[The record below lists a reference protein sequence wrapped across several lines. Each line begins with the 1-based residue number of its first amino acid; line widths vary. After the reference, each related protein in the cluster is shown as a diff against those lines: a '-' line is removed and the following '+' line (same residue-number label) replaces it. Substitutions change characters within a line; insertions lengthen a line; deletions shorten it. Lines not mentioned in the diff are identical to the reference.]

1 VAGLKPAA
9 LNFYMKLKITFTSII
24 ILFAMETYSQQNFCS
39 DSSYRIKY
47 VFENEGAF
55 LYNNPD
61 TTGRNYFTGATVGG
75 LAVMKTNWGDSIC
88 WAKKILMN
96 GFSWNSY
103 FAPNGTLICTGNWG
117 GALINNPELLLC
129 RIDTNGV
136 MLWAKRY
143 RLNSNHQYYKSGSF
157 YTKNLVITNNAIFIV
172 APYNDLYNIVAKLD
186 LDGNILWSKSFKT
199 TYSGFSGTQT
209 PAFSNGKL
217 YFFGRYPAPD
227 TKNLII
233 ITSLNDGDGS
243 INETFGYKPIADTLI
258 KSVVP
263 EEIRV
268 NSDNSFSIT
277 GLIGIDYLGIP
288 STSNIFFNSL
298 FDPNLNPI
306 RNYYYKNNIP
316 LNIQELYFDLNNQK
330 QKAILTSNIFNQY
343 DKYFITFDKND
354 EVLRSRK
361 FVLPATYGAIYRN
374 SLRLDDKQNLHFVYQ
389 YIQGNK
395 YINEYARISN
405 LAPNSTL
412 GCFGKDTSILTRYS
426 FALTKQPLLWLDTLN
441 NVLASNDVPYTENT
455 AIVTKE
461 LVCKIVSLCN
471 NIKINGPAA
480 ACVGVPLRYTVSKNN
495 GCLKN
500 LDWIIDTTA
509 ASIVKTEGDS
519 AITLSFK
526 KTFTGYIRAAL
537 TDCVVK
543 DSFLVKA
550 VLPLMPPLINRKDSL
565 LCPGKTLTLIANT
578 GYTSYLWQNNTAGQQ
593 FTVNSTGVYTITA
606 LDSCGATRTDSIR
619 VTLADTTLAIP
630 ATQTICLYD
639 TAFITLPND
648 VNNITWQPTGNSL
661 LNNKTL
667 LLYPQQT
674 TIYTINAGR
683 SLNCTTIKTTT
694 VVIKN
699 CPQTIF
705 IPNSFTPNNDT
716 RNDVFKPIISQP
728 LAFYRFAIYNRYG
741 QTIFETSNQQL
752 GWGGTFKGSRQP
764 QGGYIYQCSY
774 RFAGTAV
781 QKNVN
786 GYFLLL
792 R

>member
-1 VAGLKPAA
+1 MKVKFLYA
-9 LNFYMKLKITFTSII
+9 LIMVLFT
-24 ILFAMETYSQQNFCS
+24 AKVYSQQSICA
-39 DSSYRIKY
+39 DSSFRIKY
-47 VFENEGAF
+47 IFGNTGASLF
-55 LYNNPD
+55 NNPD
-61 TTGRNYFTGATVGG
+61 TTGKNIFTGEYKGAANYGIALLRT
-75 LAVMKTNWGDSIC
+75 TWGDSML
-88 WAKKILMN
+88 WAKKIYSN
-96 GFSWNSY
+96 GVNLLNENS
-103 FAPNGTLICTGNWG
+103 FPAPNGTIICTGVWG
-117 GALINNPELLLC
+117 LPTSAELLISK
-129 RIDTNGV
+129 IDTNGNV
-136 MLWAKRY
+136 QWIKRF
-143 RLNSNHQYYKSGSF
+143 RLNSNHLYYKAGNF
-157 YTKNLVITNNAIFIV
+157 IIKNVLVANNAIYCTANFNGDYDVI
-172 APYNDLYNIVAKLD
+172 AKLD
-186 LDGNILWSKSFKT
+186 LDGNIIWSRHFYMNTPIASSIIDIQPAYANGSVYVVG
-199 TYSGFSGTQT
+199 YSGFT
-209 PAFSNGKL
+209 A
-217 YFFGRYPAPD
+217 
-227 TKNLII
+227 
-233 ITSLNDGDGS
+233 TSVGLVNISKLNDTDGS
-243 INETFGYKPIADTLI
+243 IIEAFGYKVLPDTLI
-258 KSVVP
+258 KGYFP
-263 EEIRV
+263 QQI
-268 NSDNSFSIT
+268 NYNTDNSFSIS
-277 GLIGIDYLGIP
+277 GFIGVDIFGTV
-288 STSNIFFNSL
+288 SVSNTTFNTRV
-298 FDPNLNPI
+298 DANLTPI
-306 RNYYYKNNIP
+306 HNYYYTDNIP
-316 LNIQELYFDLNNQK
+316 LGFQQSYFDFNNQK
-330 QKAILTSNIFNQY
+330 QHAYLSTDIFKLT
-343 DKYFITFDKND
+343 DKYFITFGKND
-354 EVLRSRK
+354 EIIRSRK
-361 FVLPATYGAIYRN
+361 LVLPVGTFYRN
-374 SLRLDDKQNLHFVYQ
+374 SLNFDDKQNLHFVYQ
-389 YIQGNK
+389 YDQAGAGSKIV
-395 YINEYARISN
+395 NEYSRISN

-412 GCFGKDTSILTRYS
+412 GCFGKDTSILTQVP
-426 FALTKQPLLWLDTLN
+426 FTLVKEPFVWDN
-441 NVLASNDVPYTENT
+441 TVSNVITSNDVPYTEDT

-480 ACVGVPLRYTVSKNN
+480 ACVGVPVRYTVSKNN
-495 GCLKN
+495 GCFKN
-500 LDWIIDTTA
+500 LDWFIDTTA
-509 ASIVKTEGDS
+509 ASIVSTEGDS
-519 AITLSFK
+519 AITLKFK
-526 KTFTGYIRAAL
+526 KIFTGYIRAAL